1 MSQLV
6 NTKQKNN
13 MILEPLQVMTQLS
26 ILSYCPIGT
35 KLSIYD
41 NILHLQRPT
50 YWQGAYR
57 WWNEDKKDDLY
68 YLFNAIKRY
77 YTWYNWKDNDLFK
90 YILDKAIEGLKQLKK
105 TYDEAGSN
113 LSISQTLSL
122 YKNILDMKEI
132 SIFKD
137 GSNNK
142 VIIDDVFVKIKKEY
156 DKETLRIIYNGLKIL
171 EKTKNETD
179 KEKYIDGLLI
189 FLEPIHKKLKIW
201 ISENLSC

>member
-6 NTKQKNN
+6 NTKEKNN